1 MSGTDEEIGSG
12 GTIASIDTAVEGS
25 SFGSY
30 LNTLLTE
37 RALTPRD
44 LAGRLGLDLSLVYKW
59 LRGERTPRFNSGH
72 ADHIADAL
80 DLTPDDRRTLY
91 ESQVRSLRERPAQ
104 RPPTPSRSR
113 FIGASAPV
121 ESLFA
126 ERRIIPLSGYAPP
139 PHTVKGSGMIPEGAV
154 RGPKAALE
162 AAVDILATAPPQ
174 QAMDRTILLTWQG
187 AGALDPFDPPF
198 GRDWVY
204 ALRGALAR
212 GWQARQ
218 IWRLNRDISRSVTLV
233 KTMLDLLG
241 AGGYESLYIPRHET
255 LQTPYDMLIVPDH
268 AAALF
273 FATADG
279 SSVDSALVTRD
290 PDQIALFTA
299 HFAALEK
306 QAQKLIEVYRPSDA
320 TLFDEVLTQS
330 ETRVPGRLFVKYSLS
345 VITEPAEWSS
355 ESSFWA
361 QRMRSLG
368 RSGEALRMMIEHRR
382 ERQIAL
388 LGNADSADY
397 RDIST
402 MQSVKDIA
410 LHGWYL
416 RNATARPAEGAPVA
430 ERRAHLENAI
440 DVLKR
445 YPRYQLALLDE
456 REAHELKVTRETF
469 WEILGEQRVL
479 INARSLDL
487 ENQPVDL
494 NITLDEPGIVA
505 AFVEH
510 FESHWR
516 HIAPEHRDKNW
527 VIKWLESQLRSIPNE
542 DE

>member
-1 MSGTDEEIGSG
+1 
-12 GTIASIDTAVEGS
+12 
-25 SFGSY
+25 
-30 LNTLLTE
+30 LLTE
-37 RALTPRD
+37 RDLTPRD

-72 ADHIADAL
+72 ADRIAVSL
-80 DLTPDDRRTLY
+80 DLPPGDRRALY
-91 ESQVRSLRERPAQ
+91 ESQVRSLRERPAH
-104 RPPTPSRSR
+104 RTPTVSRSR
-113 FIGASAPV
+113 FAGTSAPV
-121 ESLFA
+121 DSLFA

-139 PHTVKGSGMIPEGAV
+139 AHTVKGSGMATPEGAV
-154 RGPKAALE
+154 RGPKAALD
-162 AAVDILATAPPQ
+162 AAVDILASAPSQ
-174 QAMDRTILLTWQG
+174 QAVERTILMTWQG

-198 GRDWVY
+198 GRNWVY

-212 GWQARQ
+212 GWRARQ
-218 IWRLNRDISRSVTLV
+218 IWRLNRDITRSVTLV

-290 PDQIALFTA
+290 PAQIALFTA
-299 HFAALEK
+299 HFEALEK
-306 QAQKLIEVYRPSDA
+306 QAQKLIEVYRPSEA

-345 VITEPAEWSS
+345 VMTEPAEWS
-355 ESSFWA
+355 EEGSFWA
-361 QRMRSLG
+361 QRMYDLG
-368 RSGEALRMMIEHRR
+368 RRGASLRMTIEHRR

-388 LGNADSADY
+388 LGNADSTDY

-402 MQSVKDIA
+402 MQAVRDIA

-416 RNATARPAEGAPVA
+416 RNAEAVPTKGAPVA
-430 ERRAHLENAI
+430 ERRAHLTNAI
-440 DVLKR
+440 NTLKR
-445 YPRYQLALLDE
+445 YSHYQLALLDE
-456 REAHELKVTRETF
+456 REANDLKVTRETF

-510 FESHWR
+510 FEAHWR
-516 HIAPEHRDKNW
+516 RIAPEHRDKAW
-527 VIKWLESQLRSIPNE
+527 VIAWLEEQLRSIPNE
-542 DE
+542 D

>member
-1 MSGTDEEIGSG
+1 
-12 GTIASIDTAVEGS
+12 
-25 SFGSY
+25 
-30 LNTLLTE
+30 LLTE
-37 RALTPRD
+37 RDLTPRD

-72 ADHIADAL
+72 ADRIAESL
-80 DLTPDDRRTLY
+80 ELLPGDRRALY
-91 ESQVRSLRERPAQ
+91 ESQVRSLRERPAH
-104 RPPTPSRSR
+104 RAPTVSRSR
-113 FIGASAPV
+113 FAGTSAPV
-121 ESLFA
+121 DSLFA

-139 PHTVKGSGMIPEGAV
+139 AHTVKSSGMATPEGAV
-154 RGPKAALE
+154 RGPKAALD
-162 AAVDILATAPPQ
+162 AAVDILASAPLQ
-174 QAMDRTILLTWQG
+174 RAADRTILMTWQG

-198 GRDWVY
+198 GRNWVY

-212 GWQARQ
+212 GWRARQ
-218 IWRLNRDISRSVTLV
+218 IWRLNRDITRSVTLV

-290 PDQIALFTA
+290 PAQIALFTA
-299 HFAALEK
+299 HFVALEK
-306 QAQKLIEVYRPSDA
+306 QAQKLIEVYRPSEA

-330 ETRVPGRLFVKYSLS
+330 ETRVPGRLFVKYALS
-345 VITEPAEWSS
+345 VMTEPAEWS
-355 ESSFWA
+355 EEGSFWA
-361 QRMRSLG
+361 QRMYDLG
-368 RSGEALRMMIEHRR
+368 RRGESLRQMIEHRR

-388 LGNADSADY
+388 LGNANSTDY

-402 MQSVKDIA
+402 MQAVRDIA

-416 RNATARPAEGAPVA
+416 RNAEAVPTKGAPAA
-430 ERRAHLENAI
+430 ERRAHLTNAI
-440 DVLKR
+440 QTLKR
-445 YPRYQLALLDE
+445 YAQYQLALLDE
-456 REAHELKVTRETF
+456 REASDLKVTRETF

-510 FESHWR
+510 FEAHWR
-516 HIAPEHRDKNW
+516 RITPEHRDKAW
-527 VIKWLESQLRSIPNE
+527 VIKWLEEQLRSIPAE
-542 DE
+542 G

>member
-1 MSGTDEEIGSG
+1 MPLMDKEVGAVET
-12 GTIASIDTAVEGS
+12 IDTVAEGP

-37 RALTPRD
+37 RTLTPRD
-44 LAGRLGLDLSLVYKW
+44 LAGQLGLDLSLVYKW

-72 ADHIADAL
+72 ADHIAEAL
-80 DLTPDDRRTLY
+80 ELTPDERRTLY
-91 ESQVRSLRERPAQ
+91 ESQVRSLRERPAH
-104 RPPTPSRSR
+104 RALSPSRSR
-113 FIGASAPV
+113 YVGTGAPV

-126 ERRIIPLSGYAPP
+126 ERRVIPLSGYAPP
-139 PHTVKGSGMIPEGAV
+139 PHTVRGSGMIPEGAV
-154 RGPKAALE
+154 RGPKAALA

-174 QAMDRTILLTWQG
+174 QALDRTILMTWQG

-212 GWQARQ
+212 GWEARQ
-218 IWRLNRDISRSVTLV
+218 IWRLNRDIGRSVTLV

-279 SSVDSALVTRD
+279 STVDSALVTRD
-290 PDQIALFTA
+290 PDQIALLTA
-299 HFAALEK
+299 HFEALEK

-345 VITEPAEWSS
+345 VMTEPAEWSS
-355 ESSFWA
+355 ENSFWA
-361 QRMRSLG
+361 QRMRALG
-368 RSGEALRMMIEHRR
+368 RSGESLRMMIEHRR
-382 ERQIAL
+382 ERQITL
-388 LGNADSADY
+388 LGNADSVDY

-402 MQSVKDIA
+402 MQAAQDIA
-410 LHGWYL
+410 LHGWYQ
-416 RNATARPAEGAPVA
+416 RNAEITPTKGAPVA
-430 ERRAHLENAI
+430 ERRAHLTNAI
-440 DVLKR
+440 NTLKR

-456 REAHELKVTRETF
+456 REANELRVTRETF

-479 INARSLDL
+479 INTRSLDI
-487 ENQPVDL
+487 ENHPVDL

-516 HIAPEHRDKNW
+516 HIAPEHRDKAW
-527 VIKWLESQLRSIPNE
+527 VIKWLEDRFNEIPAT